1 MIDLHT
7 HTTASD
13 GRSAPHAL
21 VHEALAAGIRTLA
34 VTDHDTVAG
43 LAEAQSAAA
52 SAGLTLIPG
61 IEITA
66 VHDGRD
72 VHVLGY
78 FLNTGSSELREFLET
93 QRQDRRRRLAEIV
106 NRLNQLGVS
115 IDAGPL
121 LARAEADTGKAIGRP
136 MVAEAL
142 VTAGHAVDIADAF
155 EKFLVP
161 GRPAFIERQGA
172 SPIDVIGLITRAG
185 GLASLAHPG
194 KTGIDPLVSE
204 FAAAGLSA
212 LEVYHPD
219 HDHHTKDRYREMA
232 RRYDLL
238 VTGGSDYH
246 GAGSGRAAAFGHVG
260 LPEQDF
266 ARLEARATSR

>member
-1 MIDLHT
+1 VIDLHT

-13 GRSAPHAL
+13 GRTAPRAL
-21 VHEALAAGIRTLA
+21 VQEALAAGIRTLA
-34 VTDHDTVAG
+34 LTDHDTIAG
-43 LAEAQSAAA
+43 LAEADAAA
-52 SAGLTLIPG
+52 AAAGVTVVPG

-78 FLNTGSSELREFLET
+78 FLNTGSDELRQFLET
-93 QRQDRRRRLAEIV
+93 QRRDRRRRLVEIV
-106 NRLNQLGVS
+106 TRLKDLGVT
-115 IDAGPL
+115 IDAEPL
-121 LARAEADTGKAIGRP
+121 LARAAADTGKAIGRP

-142 VTAGHAVDIADAF
+142 VTAGHAKDIADAF
-155 EKFLVP
+155 ERFLAA

-172 SPIDVIGLITRAG
+172 SPLEVIAIIARAG
-185 GLASLAHPG
+185 GLSSLAHPG
-194 KTGIDPLVSE
+194 KTGVDALVSE

-232 RRYDLL
+232 NRYDLL

-260 LPEQDF
+260 LPERDF
-266 ARLEARATSR
+266 ARFEARAKSH